1 MLEMRS
7 HRPGKIFLAVL
18 LLSII
23 AMMVAVGF
31 GLMETPEGSEPIL
44 LFGWMTMPLVAGV
57 VFNLIWLIAYL
68 IYFFKYWPYR

>member
-18 LLSII
+18 ALSII
-23 AMMVAVGF
+23 AMLVIVGLGF
-31 GLMETPEGSEPIL
+31 METPEGSDPVL

-57 VFNLIWLIAYL
+57 VFVIIWLIAYMV
-68 IYFFKYWPYR
+68 YFFKYWPYR